1 MIELVRG
8 DVSEMI
14 IVTLNEKK
22 TLASPFYLF
31 VFTHAETKVA
41 VAFVAGADQSLFQ
54 DRYNQF
60 EINTAVKFLN
70 KPDGEWLYEVYE
82 QESDSNINPTLST
95 SLVENG
101 KMRLR
106 ETSDFTYT
114 EYNQAVTY
122 KAYDGE

>member
-8 DVSEMI
+8 DVSEII

-22 TLASPFYLF
+22 TLTSPYYLF
-31 VFTHAETKVA
+31 VFTHAETKVV